1 MPIIA
6 IIVALAAMVGLI
18 VWLVVEI
25 RMDRKTQER
34 YRVTTPR
41 PRDRLPPHP

>member
-1 MPIIA
+1 MPIVA
-6 IIVALAAMVGLI
+6 IIVALIAMVVLI
-18 VWLVVEI
+18 AWVVAEI

-41 PRDRLPPHP
+41 PRDRLPPIP